1 MAEHIDLGKKGEAIA
16 IGFLKNQG
24 YTVLDTNWRSGKNEI
39 DIIAKDSSGRYLV
52 IVEVK
57 TRRSLYGGE
66 PESAVTFDK
75 QKALIRA
82 ANAYVRIKNSTE
94 EIRFDIVSI
103 VINQEGEK
111 ISHIEDAFY
120 PTLR

>member
-1 MAEHIDLGKKGEAIA
+1 MAEHIDLGKKGEEVSIT
-16 IGFLKNQG
+16 FLKNKG
-24 YTVLDTNWRSGKNEI
+24 FTILETNWRSGKNEI
-39 DIIAKDSSGRYLV
+39 DIIAKDNSGRYLV
-52 IVEVK
+52 FVEVK

-66 PESAVTFDK
+66 PEVAVTFDK

-82 ANAYVRIKNSTE
+82 ANAYVRVKNPKE

-103 VINQEGEK
+103 LLNQEGEK
-111 ISHIEDAFY
+111 IKHIEDAFY

>member
-1 MAEHIDLGKKGEAIA
+1 MADHTDLGKKGEEIT
-16 IGFLKNQG
+16 ITFLKSKG
-24 YTVLDTNWRSGKNEI
+24 YTILETNWRYGKNEI
-39 DIIAKDSSGRYLV
+39 DIIAKDNSGRYLV

-57 TRRSLYGGE
+57 TRRSLYGGD
-66 PESAVTFDK
+66 PEAAVTFDK

-82 ANAYVRIKNSTE
+82 ANAYVRVKSSTE

-103 VINQEGEK
+103 VVKQEGEK
-111 ISHIEDAFY
+111 IKHIEDAFY